1 MNKMDYQ
8 IRTYG
13 DKVLRQAAKRV
24 GEVTDEI
31 RHMADDMLETMY
43 ANDGIGLAAEQVGRT
58 EAVCVVDIS
67 AAKLNEDN
75 IDAVKMP
82 LVMIDPEI
90 EETSGQCAAK
100 EGCLSFPEIFVEV
113 NRAET
118 VCLAYTDTNGKRQ
131 RVDVDGLLA
140 RAVQHEIDHLNGVL
154 LVDKMSMV
162 EKVAVS
168 GRLKRLKKQAKA
180 AM

>member
-1 MNKMDYQ
+1 MNYQ

-13 DKVLRQAAKRV
+13 DKVLRQEAKRV

-31 RHMADDMLETMY
+31 RRMADDMLETMY
-43 ANDGIGLAAEQVGRT
+43 ANDGIGLAAEQVGRC

-67 AAKLNEDN
+67 AAKLNDESN
-75 IDAVKMP
+75 ADAVKMP

-90 EETSGQCAAK
+90 EETSGQCTAK

-118 VCLAYTDTNGKRQ
+118 VCLAYTDTDGQRQ
-131 RVDVDGLLA
+131 HVEVDGLLA

-168 GRLKRLKKQAKA
+168 GRLKRLKKRAKA

>member
-1 MNKMDYQ
+1 MDYQ